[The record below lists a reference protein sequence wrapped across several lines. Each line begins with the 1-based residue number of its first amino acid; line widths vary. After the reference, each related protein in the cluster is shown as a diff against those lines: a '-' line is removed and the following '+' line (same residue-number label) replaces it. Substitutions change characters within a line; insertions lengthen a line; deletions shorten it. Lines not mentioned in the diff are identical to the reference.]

1 MVFEP
6 TTFLNKR
13 QPRALVQP
21 KPARPLAAQFLSDRL
36 APRFPPLVNAREMP
50 DSGPAEIKVG
60 SFLLTFSVRGER
72 LQLFTDRFNFRH
84 GLSPEP
90 VSKANRCDLQI
101 S

>member
-1 MVFEP
+1 
-6 TTFLNKR
+6 
-13 QPRALVQP
+13 
-21 KPARPLAAQFLSDRL
+21 
-36 APRFPPLVNAREMP
+36 MP